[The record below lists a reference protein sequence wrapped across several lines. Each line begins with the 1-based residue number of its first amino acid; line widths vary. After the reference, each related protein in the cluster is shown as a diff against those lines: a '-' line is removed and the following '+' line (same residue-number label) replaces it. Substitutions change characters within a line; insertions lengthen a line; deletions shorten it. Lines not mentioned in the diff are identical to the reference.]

1 MALREQCDGVR
12 TLRIVTWSVAP
23 VSFVEFNGWSFSS
36 DYMMFESTVAALVVT
51 FSASAGMKCEKTHC
65 RLSAQDQTVTDTAG
79 WSTQRSI
86 KQQKRWYFPEDWSK
100 TNQTKVNIDFT
111 FLLHS
116 LSFLVCNIYY
126 DKTNW
131 KPQQEICI
139 WIQRRQKSTWLQTH
153 KWQKNCWQIHQ
164 VLWSYLLLCSNLK

>member
-23 VSFVEFNGWSFSS
+23 LSFVEFNGWSFSS

-116 LSFLVCNIYY
+116 LSFLVCNIYITIRQTENLNRKSAFEFKGGRSQRGY
-126 DKTNW
+126 KHTSGRKTADRFI
-131 KPQQEICI
+131 KCCDLTIYCAAI
-139 WIQRRQKSTWLQTH
+139 
-153 KWQKNCWQIHQ
+153 
-164 VLWSYLLLCSNLK
+164 